1 MKTLSVDL
9 RERIMACYDAHER
22 HTPDDSGSFSGFAGH
37 GQKAAAAAQK
47 NRDIR
52 PRHHLAGRKPKI
64 LEQHR
69 QRLKEL
75 VAGQPDMTLAEL
87 RRATGLPCSLP
98 AIHYALA
105 AMDLTYKKRHCG
117 PANRTGR
124 TSRRNARRGRASSRR
139 RTRAR

>member
-9 RERIMACYDAHER
+9 RERIMACYDAHEGTR
-22 HTPDDSGSFSGFAGH
+22 QTIADRFRVSPGMVKKLLQQRRRTG
-37 GQKAAAAAQK
+37 
-47 NRDIR
+47 DIR